1 MDNYKI
7 KVKDEA
13 ASKEAQ
19 ELFVQLGYSNRQ
31 SKRFGFVYTQNG

>member
-31 SKRFGFVYTQNG
+31 SKRFGFVYT